1 MMDTGT
7 VSAELA
13 GRLKGMYPDYLPVM
27 MNDEGTGEIDFSN
40 YTDQLDKQLVKYAKG
55 GTVDLMS
62 WEKAIEKYTRALYS
76 QGFNNHVLN
85 ELDTAYT
92 EKYHILANLI
102 STPKLGINSF
112 NMSLNLCFF

>member
-1 MMDTGT
+1 MVDTGT
-7 VSAELA
+7 VSADLA
-13 GRLKGMYPDYLPVM
+13 DKLKGMYPDYLPVM
-27 MNDEGTGEIDFSN
+27 MNDEGSAEIDFSN

-55 GTVDLMS
+55 GNVYLMS
-62 WEKAIEKYTRALYS
+62 WDKAIEKYTRAVYS

-85 ELDTAYT
+85 ELVAAYA
-92 EKYHILANLI
+92 EKYPILATLI